1 MYATETAL
9 LAMAGVPTRSE
20 FLELVGENA
29 LPLHRVSG
37 RVLRTRKMQNGK
49 EYTNLAVVEASPS
62 FTVPMLEPSPVFD
75 RYIDSNA
82 YADSAGI
89 CPCKLEDLGP
99 NSCGSGFWLTVGN
112 RKYEVSG
119 GLCLLKVS
127 TCIPKNDGGLTF
139 LRFGGVVDVMGSKT
153 FEKRIDVAL
162 LVPLGQFLL
171 SNLTSGDRAIFHL
184 TSMDETDDLLTF
196 QAQAVFRASADTT
209 AAEWDNHIK
218 NFRGEMEA
226 AVGVLQTR
234 RSLKRKHQRIEDEA
248 AVVQSVFTPT
258 KYRKADSLGSP
269 ATSVS
274 PLT

>member
-9 LAMAGVPTRSE
+9 LAMAGVLTKSE

-37 RVLRTRKMQNGK
+37 RVLRTRKVQNGQ
-49 EYTNLAVVEASPS
+49 EYTNLVVVEASPS
-62 FTVPMLEPSPVFD
+62 FTVPMLDPSPVFA
-75 RYIDSNA
+75 RYIDSKA
-82 YADSAGI
+82 FADSSGI

-127 TCIPKNDGGLTF
+127 TCIPNDGGLTF

-171 SNLTSGDRAIFHL
+171 SQLTSGDRAIFHL

-196 QAQAVFRASADTT
+196 QAQAVFRASAGTT
-209 AAEWDNHIK
+209 AAEWDTHIK
-218 NFRGEMEA
+218 NFTGEMEA

-234 RSLKRKHQRIEDEA
+234 RSLKRKHQRIQDEA

-258 KYRKADSLGSP
+258 KYRKADALGSP
-269 ATSVS
+269 PTSGS